1 MNKNLKKIIGVTT
14 SMILSLCMLTGCSS
28 NNSASSSSTS
38 ESSSSE
44 QTTELPKQI
53 NITYVKAP
61 LNVPSI
67 LEKNDSLFDEEFKSE
82 GIKVNWSEI
91 TAGPDQTEALA
102 SRDIDFAH
110 CLGGTSAL
118 IAASNGVDLKI
129 IGAYSQAPKGFM
141 LVTND
146 KNIKGPEDL
155 KGKKIG
161 GPKGTILH
169 QLLVAAL
176 KDKDLSIDDVE
187 YMDMQIPDAV
197 TSLGSGD
204 IDCALVAGP
213 AALQCLNSGSTK
225 VCDGEGLV
233 SGITVI
239 AVNSEFA
246 DKYPDLVKR
255 FMKVHE
261 DTLDYMEKNYDE
273 MISKVAK
280 ELDISEDDVKSLY
293 EWYDFDDDIDDEEIK
308 ALYDTQD
315 FLIENKMQDKE
326 IKIEDYILDV
336 E

>member
-1 MNKNLKKIIGVTT
+1 MNKKLKKLLGVTT
-14 SMILSLCMLTGCSS
+14 SLVLSLCMLTGCSS
-28 NNSASSSSTS
+28 SNSASSSTS
-38 ESSSSE
+38 SDVAKGQSE
-44 QTTELPKQI
+44 DLPKEI

-67 LEKNDSLFDEEFKSE
+67 LEKNDSLFDKEFESDNIS
-82 GIKVNWSEI
+82 IKWPEL
-91 TAGPDQTEALA
+91 TTGPEQTEALA
-102 SRDIDFAH
+102 SGDIDFAH

-141 LVTND
+141 LVTN
-146 KNIKGPEDL
+146 NESIKGAADL
-155 KGKKIG
+155 KDKKIG

-169 QLLVAAL
+169 QVLVAAL
-176 KDKDLSIDDVE
+176 KEENMTIDDVDFI
-187 YMDMQIPDAV
+187 DMQIPDAV
-197 TSLGSGD
+197 TALSSGE

-213 AALQCLNSGSTK
+213 SALQCLNSGSTK

-246 DKYPDLVKR
+246 EKYPNLVER
-255 FMKVHE
+255 FMKVHDE
-261 DTLDYMEKNYDE
+261 TLDYMEQNYDE

-280 ELDISEDDVKSLY
+280 ELDISEEDVKSLY
-293 EWYDFDDDIDDEEIK
+293 EWYDFDEEIDEEEIK

-315 FLIENKMQDKE
+315 FLLENDMQENE

>member
-1 MNKNLKKIIGVTT
+1 MNKKSKKVLGVVT
-14 SMILSLCMLTGCSS
+14 SLVLSLCMLTGCSS
-28 NNSASSSSTS
+28 NNSASSNA
-38 ESSSSE
+38 SSSQSSNKSA
-44 QTTELPKQI
+44 ELPKKI

-67 LEKNDSLFDEEFKSE
+67 LEKNDSLFDEEFKSDNIE
-82 GIKVNWSEI
+82 LNWPEI

-102 SRDIDFAH
+102 SGDIDFAH

-118 IAASNGVDLKI
+118 IAASNGVNLKI
-129 IGAYSQAPKGFM
+129 IGTYSQAPKGFM

-146 KNIKGPEDL
+146 KSIKGPEDL

-169 QLLVAAL
+169 QVLVAAL
-176 KDKDLSIDDVE
+176 KEKGMTINDVE
-187 YMDMQIPDAV
+187 FMDMQIPDAV
-197 TSLGSGD
+197 TSLGSGK

-213 AALQCLNSGSTK
+213 SALQCLNSGSTK

-239 AVNSEFA
+239 AVNSDFA
-246 DKYPDLVKR
+246 EKYPDLVKR
-255 FMKVHE
+255 FMKVHDE
-261 DTLDYMEKNYDE
+261 TLDYMEDNYDE

-280 ELDISEDDVKSLY
+280 ELEISEDDVKSLY
-293 EWYDFDDDIDDEEIK
+293 EWYDFDDDIDEEEIQ

-315 FLIENKMQDKE
+315 FLIENDMQQNK

-336 E
+336 K